1 MCCDNPTP
9 IIDQHEGSEVCCNC
23 GLVLN
28 SVMCH
33 NSMNNNNRDEL
44 FNNNSIF
51 IEYLH
56 RLNAPSALYAECEEF
71 LTNLPMKIEREAL
84 TLYIILLHQKIP
96 RTLKEIC
103 SVTGSNT
110 NNLWKSLADYQKL
123 SGDISI
129 IHPIDLTERVCSII
143 GLSFQHSIQIKKK
156 VLSTYN
162 NFPNHHPSSNVG
174 MNIYTHCKEQ
184 KIKLSIKE
192 IAEHLGISVISIQRL
207 LKLTAKK

>member
-9 IIDQHEGSEVCCNC
+9 IIDQHEGSEVCSSC

-28 SVMCH
+28 FVICH
-33 NSMNNNNRDEL
+33 ENINYKDEL

-56 RLNAPSALYAECEEF
+56 RLNAPSTLYVECENF
-71 LTNLPMKIEREAL
+71 LSNLTIKNEREAL
-84 TLYIILLHQKIP
+84 TLYVILLHQKIP

-110 NNLWKSLADYQKL
+110 NILWKSLAEYQKT
-123 SGDISI
+123 SGDVSI
-129 IHPIDLTERVCSII
+129 IHPIDLTERACSIL
-143 GLSFQHSIQIKKK
+143 GLSFQNSNQIKKK

-162 NFPNHHPSSNVG
+162 NFPNHHPSSIVG
-174 MNIYTHCKEQ
+174 MNIYTHCKEN
-184 KIKLSIKE
+184 KVKLSMKE
-192 IAEHLGISVISIQRL
+192 IAEHLSISVISIRRL
-207 LKLTAKK
+207 LKHTDKK